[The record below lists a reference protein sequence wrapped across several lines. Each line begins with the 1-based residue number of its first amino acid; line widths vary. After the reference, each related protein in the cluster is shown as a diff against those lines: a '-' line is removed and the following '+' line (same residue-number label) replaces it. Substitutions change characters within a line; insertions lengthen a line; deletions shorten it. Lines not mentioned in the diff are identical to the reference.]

1 MADNSLGVDGL
12 IDSLPEVGVIIQ
24 WAAILYGVIL
34 LGELVSAS
42 FKFVKGLL
50 TKRGVDKNERK

>member
-1 MADNSLGVDGL
+1 MEVARL
-12 IDSLPEVGVIIQ
+12 IDSLPEAGVIIQ
-24 WAAILYGVIL
+24 WAAILYGIIL

-50 TKRGVDKNERK
+50 TKRGVDKNGRK